1 MGGRNNLIGVIDI
14 GSTKICAMICKR
26 VEFGKP
32 EIIGFGESCSEG
44 LDRGMLVDTER
55 ATQAIKA
62 AVILAEESADTDLPP
77 AYIGISGEHVK
88 SVNSRGVIVLPA
100 SRVEI
105 NRSDRKKV
113 KETARAIA
121 MPPNQEILHVL
132 PQEYIVDDRR
142 GITEPVGLSG
152 SRLEAEVHIVTV
164 STPSS
169 NDLRNCLKRAGVQV
183 NKLVLEPL
191 ASSYSVLQEDE
202 KRMGAVLVDIG
213 GGTTDVAVFHGG
225 SIRHSAVVP
234 LGGNHITND
243 LAAGLTTP
251 IQEAELLKIRHGNT
265 FLAELKS
272 GDVVEISGFGRDEQ
286 RPLAVQVLGSIIEP
300 RVEEI
305 FNLVRLELNRTDA
318 SRYIGAGM
326 VLTGGG
332 ALLGGLRRYLEEML
346 GMRVR
351 IGYPEGYMFNDEEI
365 VNPKYA
371 TCIGLV
377 EFALGSNGALIS
389 TNGSKPEGHVRGMFK
404 YAKEVMKELLL
415 LGEGG

>member
-1 MGGRNNLIGVIDI
+1 MGSRNNLIGVVDI
-14 GSTKICAMICKR
+14 GSTKICAMICKP
-26 VEFGKP
+26 VDNGVP
-32 EIIGFGESCSEG
+32 IVIGFGESPSEG
-44 LDRGMLVDTER
+44 LDRGMLVNTE
-55 ATQAIKA
+55 QAVNSIRA
-62 AVILAEESADTDLPP
+62 AVILAEESADSDLPP
-77 AYIGISGEHVK
+77 AFVGISGEHVK
-88 SVNSRGVIVLPA
+88 SVNSRGVIVLPS
-100 SRVEI
+100 SRAEI
-105 NRSDRKKV
+105 TRSDRNKV

-152 SRLEAEVHIVTV
+152 SRLEAEVHIVTI

-169 NDLRNCLKRAGVQV
+169 NDLRNCLKSAGVHV
-183 NKLVLEPL
+183 RKLVLEPL
-191 ASSYSVLQEDE
+191 ASSYSVLQKDE
-202 KRMGAVLVDIG
+202 RRMGVVLVDIG
-213 GGTTDVAVFHGG
+213 GGTTDVAVFFGG

-251 IQEAELLKIRHGNT
+251 IMEAELLKIRHGNT
-265 FLAELKS
+265 FPAELKS
-272 GDVVEISGFGRDEQ
+272 GEVVEVPGFGRDEN
-286 RPLAVQVLGSIIEP
+286 RPLAIQVLGSIIEP

-305 FNLVRLELNRTDA
+305 FSLVRLELNRTDA

-326 VLTGGG
+326 VVTGGG
-332 ALLGGLRRYLEEML
+332 SLLGGLRNYLEEMF

-351 IGYPEGYMFNDEEI
+351 IGYPAGYMFKDEEI

-371 TCIGLV
+371 TCTGLV
-377 EFALGSNGALIS
+377 DFALSSNGAVS
-389 TNGSKPEGHVRGMFK
+389 TNGVKPKGRVRGMLR
-404 YAKEVMKELLL
+404 YAGDVIKELLL